1 VRCLCSARGSF
12 EQFVDHG
19 LIGLL
24 ALAREAEEAR
34 VDADGDEL
42 FGVRRFGAADAA
54 GAFELGVGGFRYVR
68 EVNPG

>member
-1 VRCLCSARGSF
+1 M
-12 EQFVDHG
+12 DHG
-19 LIGLL
+19 LVGLL
-24 ALAREAEEAR
+24 ALAGKAAEAREEAR

-42 FGVRRFGAADAA
+42 FGVGRFGAADAA